1 MELHCHWNYWN
12 VCTFKRYPKTRDKR
26 ADPRRAPSSRILDV
40 KQRQEQG
47 SRARKRR
54 KSTHP
59 GKSVSSFAPM
69 KRKACPGPAPRSSP
83 RRRPDHP
90 TAHPSAPV
98 AAGTS
103 TGTDEEDASRT
114 GSSTITTMNVAAAHA
129 AAANVHGDDD
139 DDDGDVIEIVPPE
152 RGSGGAAEA
161 AAFAPAGGAAV
172 PLLVKDSSVPA
183 PAPIC
188 YEVFDDDE
196 DAMEYEYDDEDYQY
210 AFDAAGGREIP
221 GPSAVDDR
229 KMPAL
234 TRTAGG
240 AAGKGTVGAAGAAAS
255 ATATTSAPNFFD
267 LCNDDEDNDEGG
279 GGLRY
284 GDKYFDWNN
293 DGFLSE
299 EMKFG
304 SGPWAGAD
312 PMTSPLPPAFDAAS
326 QPFGTAF
333 AAFTAL
339 PKNGTNVRARRHP
352 AKSAADKSG
361 GTQHDDG
368 VIDLEKDEDESTNKD
383 DEAARARLY
392 RRILGPLRFD
402 FCEELPHHDA
412 TSGYRAVPH
421 GPFASAVLS
430 SSSKATKAPAHNA
443 ASASAAT
450 SRTKTNLSKLAKE
463 LVELKLNL
471 PIELSSSIFVRAKEG
486 DMSLIRALITGTLRA
501 WVAGFSMR
509 RNYCLFAP

>member
-1 MELHCHWNYWN
+1 
-12 VCTFKRYPKTRDKR
+12 
-26 ADPRRAPSSRILDV
+26 
-40 KQRQEQG
+40 
-47 SRARKRR
+47 
-54 KSTHP
+54 
-59 GKSVSSFAPM
+59 M

-83 RRRPDHP
+83 RRRPKQP
-90 TAHPSAPV
+90 AAHTTSAPV
-98 AAGTS
+98 AAITS
-103 TGTDEEDASRT
+103 TTGADEEDASRT
-114 GSSTITTMNVAAAHA
+114 GSSSSSSSSITTMNVAAAHD
-129 AAANVHGDDD
+129 AAANIHDDA
-139 DDDGDVIEIVPPE
+139 GDVIEIVPPE
-152 RGSGGAAEA
+152 RGSGGAAETA
-161 AAFAPAGGAAV
+161 ASAPVGGGAAV

-183 PAPIC
+183 PPAPIC
-188 YEVFDDDE
+188 YEVYDDDE
-196 DAMEYEYDDEDYQY
+196 DAMEYEYDDEDYEY

-221 GPSAVDDR
+221 GPSVVDDR

-234 TRTAGG
+234 TRTFFG
-240 AAGKGTVGAAGAAAS
+240 AAGKGTANVSDQTAAAATS
-255 ATATTSAPNFFD
+255 TATATTSAPNFFD
-267 LCNDDEDNDEGG
+267 LCNDDDDG

-333 AAFTAL
+333 AAFAAL
-339 PKNGTNVRARRHP
+339 PKLNGPNRGARRNP
-352 AKSAADKSG
+352 VPRAAEKSG
-361 GTQHDDG
+361 GTEPDDG

-383 DEAARARLY
+383 DEAAVARQY

-421 GPFASAVLS
+421 GPFASAALS

-471 PIELSSSIFVRAKEG
+471 PVELSSSIFVRAKEG

-501 WVAGFSMR
+501 CVAGFSMR
-509 RNYCLFAP
+509 RNCCLFAP